1 MSDQFKAILLR
12 KDGDKVTAA
21 VEQVSEDMA
30 PALPEGTGGDVRVKI
45 DYSTVNFKDGLV
57 LSGSPLLAAVYP
69 MVPGID
75 YSGTVESSDDPKFKA
90 GDRVVQNGWGVGDA
104 MWGGYG
110 EKALSKGGWLVKL
123 PDNIDNHQAMVIGT
137 GGYTA
142 MLCILALEDA
152 GVTPDSGPVLV
163 TGAAGGVGSVSV
175 AILSQLG
182 YEVIASTGRP
192 EEEEFLKS
200 LGASS
205 IIERASLSEPGRPL
219 GAERWA
225 GVVDSVGSHTLVNAL
240 AQTKYLGAVSAC
252 GLAQGADLPGT
263 VMPFLLRG
271 VSLLGIDSVMCPMA
285 RREQAYARMATDLS
299 AEKMAIIGAETRPL
313 EGALEAGKQIL
324 QGKIRGRVVI
334 DVNA

>member
-1 MSDQFKAILLR
+1 MSDTFKAILLQ
-12 KDGDKVTAA
+12 KDGDKVTSSI
-21 VEQVSEDMA
+21 EQVSQDMA
-30 PALPEGTGGDVRVKI
+30 PALPPGAGGDVWVKI

-57 LSGSPLLAAVYP
+57 LSGSKLLAAVYP

-75 YSGTVESSDDPKFKA
+75 YAGTVESSEDPKFKP
-90 GDRVVQNGWGVGDA
+90 GDKVVMNGWGVGDA

-110 EKALSKGGWLVKL
+110 EKALSKSGWLVKL
-123 PDNIDNHQAMVIGT
+123 PDNIDTRQAMVVGT

-142 MLCILALEDA
+142 MLAILALEDA
-152 GVTPDSGPVLV
+152 GVSPDSGPVLV

-175 AILSQLG
+175 TILSKLG

-192 EEEEFLKS
+192 EEEPFLKS

-205 IIERASLSEPGRPL
+205 IIERAELSEPGRPL
-219 GAERWA
+219 GRERWA
-225 GVVDSVGSHTLVNAL
+225 GCVDSVGSHTLVNAL
-240 AQTKYLGAVSAC
+240 AQTMHSGAISAC

-271 VSLLGIDSVMCPMA
+271 VSLLGIDSVMCVMA
-285 RREQAYARMATDLS
+285 RREQAYARMSTDLS

-313 EGALEAGKQIL
+313 AAAIETGGQIL

>member
-1 MSDQFKAILLR
+1 MSDSFRAIVLR
-12 KDGDKVTAA
+12 KNGDAVTAA
-21 VEQVSEDMA
+21 VENANPAEA
-30 PALPEGTGGDVRVKI
+30 PALPDGCGGDVWVKV

-57 LSGSPLLAAVYP
+57 LSGSKLLAAVYP

-75 YSGTVESSDDPKFKA
+75 YAGTVESSDDPKFKA
-90 GDRVVQNGWGVGDA
+90 GDQVVMNGWGVGDA
-104 MWGGYG
+104 FWGGYG
-110 EKALSKGGWLVKL
+110 ERALSKGDWLVKL
-123 PDNIDNHQAMVIGT
+123 PGNIDSHQAMVIGT

-142 MLCILALEDA
+142 MLAILALEDA
-152 GVTPDSGPVLV
+152 GVTPDSGAVLV

-175 AILSQLG
+175 AILSKLG

-192 EEEEFLKS
+192 EEEPFLTS

-205 IIERASLSEPGRPL
+205 IIERAELSEPGRPL

-225 GVVDSVGSHTLVNAL
+225 GAVDSVGSHTLVNAL
-240 AQTKYLGAVSAC
+240 AQTKHSGAVSAC

-285 RREQAYARMATDLS
+285 RREQAYARLSSDLR
-299 AEKMAIIGAETRPL
+299 ADKMAIIGAETRPL
-313 EGALEAGKQIL
+313 EAAIDTGAQIL
-324 QGKIRGRVVI
+324 QGKVRGRVVI